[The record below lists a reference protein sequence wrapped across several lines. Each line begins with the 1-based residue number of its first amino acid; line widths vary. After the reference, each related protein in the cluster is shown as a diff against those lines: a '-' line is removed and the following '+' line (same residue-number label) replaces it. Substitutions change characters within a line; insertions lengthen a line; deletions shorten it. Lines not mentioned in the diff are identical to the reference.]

1 MFSKDTKT
9 NGSEPIA
16 VPEQAPRM
24 ERAAMPGGAPSIIS
38 ADLKIQGNLTSN
50 GDVQI
55 DGTIE
60 GNVSSQSATIGDSAH
75 VNGVISAKLMRNAR
89 VTGDIVHE
97 SLAVEAGASIEG
109 NLRRMG
115 AQSATRPAQAA
126 KAPQSNG
133 KSANA

>member
-1 MFSKDTKT
+1 
-9 NGSEPIA
+9 
-16 VPEQAPRM
+16 
-24 ERAAMPGGAPSIIS
+24 
-38 ADLKIQGNLTSN
+38 
-50 GDVQI
+50 
-55 DGTIE
+55 
-60 GNVSSQSATIGDSAH
+60 
-75 VNGVISAKLMRNAR
+75 